1 MRINIVFVGKTGF
14 RDIESAIERYVE
26 RLTHYCPVQVH
37 YVKAEKIAP
46 GIKDEVVMGREGE
59 RIAKLAGRKGH
70 LVVLDRAGREF
81 DSPSLAGFVL
91 KLMESGVPELWL
103 AVGGPL
109 GISDELRKN
118 ADGVLSLSRM
128 TYAHDV
134 ARLVLV
140 EQLYRAFTII
150 KGEPYHK

>member
-14 RDIESAIERYVE
+14 RDLESAIGRYVE
-26 RLTHYCPVQVH
+26 RLAHYCPVQVH
-37 YVKAEKIAP
+37 YVKAEKIA
-46 GIKDEVVMGREGE
+46 GGTREDVVLGREGE
-59 RIAKLAGRKGH
+59 RISKLAGRKGH
-70 LVVLDRAGREF
+70 LAVLDRIGREF
-81 DSPSLAGFVL
+81 DSPGLAAFVL

-109 GISDELRKN
+109 GVSEELVKS
-118 ADGVLSLSRM
+118 ADSVISLSKM

-150 KGEPYHK
+150 RGEPYHK